1 MSRLRTSLLY
11 TVVAIVA
18 AGVGFA
24 LAIRSTAPAGPTQ
37 ALVMTA
43 PRALP
48 DFALID
54 HHGEAFGPAR
64 LDGQWTFLFFGFTHC
79 PDICPTALQTLAS
92 VRRQLGDLPP
102 DEQPDVVM
110 ISVDPGR
117 DTPEQLATYVPY
129 FDPSFLGVTGADES
143 LAALT
148 SGLGVAFSRTPSADG
163 ESYTVDHTAAI
174 FLVNPDARLAAVFGT
189 PHSAETIAQDYR
201 YVVGESE

>member
-1 MSRLRTSLLY
+1 MSRLRTNLLY

-24 LAIRSTAPAGPTQ
+24 LAIRSMAPVGPEK
-37 ALVMTA
+37 ALVMTE

-48 DFALID
+48 EFALID
-54 HHGEAFGPAR
+54 HHGEAFGPETLR
-64 LDGQWTFLFFGFTHC
+64 GRWTFLFFGFTHC
-79 PDICPTALQTLAS
+79 PDICPMALQTLAS
-92 VRRQLGDLPP
+92 VRRQLADLPA

-117 DTPEQLATYVPY
+117 DTPAQLATYVPY
-129 FDPSFLGVTGADES
+129 FDPSFLGVSGADEG
-143 LAALT
+143 LVALT
-148 SGLGVAFSRTPSADG
+148 SGLGVAFSRTPAADG

-189 PHSAETIAQDYR
+189 PHSAETIASDYR
-201 YVVGESE
+201 YVLGESG